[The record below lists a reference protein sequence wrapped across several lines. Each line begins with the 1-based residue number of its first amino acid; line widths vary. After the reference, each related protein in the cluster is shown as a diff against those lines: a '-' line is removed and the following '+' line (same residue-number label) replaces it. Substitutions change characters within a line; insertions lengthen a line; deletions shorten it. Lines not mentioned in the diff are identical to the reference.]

1 MSIEKVSAII
11 VTYNPEVS
19 VLAELICM
27 LNKQINNVV
36 IVDNKSKNIDEIR
49 SLKDVCLYTLIE
61 ESKNIGLAAA
71 QNHGIRSVID
81 RSSHIVIFDQ
91 DSKITSDFVDNQLK
105 CEKYLIDKGFCVSA
119 VGPKFCDKNS
129 GYQYPATVYKGPFIK
144 NIPVEDEPVEATFII
159 ASGSLIRTEVL
170 KSVGLML
177 DDFFIDFVDVEWCLR
192 ANSKGLKCFI
202 NPHEVM
208 EHSIGD
214 MRVKIIGRM
223 ISLHS
228 DFRKFYIYRNGLFM
242 MRLPYVPIGYK
253 CRVFIFNLIRTVL
266 GLVLSDKKT
275 ATLRASVNGWLS
287 GFGKFNKDSSTN

>member
-1 MSIEKVSAII
+1 
-11 VTYNPEVS
+11 
-19 VLAELICM
+19 
-27 LNKQINNVV
+27 
-36 IVDNKSKNIDEIR
+36 IR
-49 SLKDVCLYTLIE
+49 SLKTHCSYTLLE

-81 RSSHIVIFDQ
+81 RCSHIVIFDQ
-91 DSKITSDFVDNQLK
+91 DSKITTEFIDNQLK
-105 CEKYLIDKGFCVSA
+105 CEKYLIDKGFRVSA

-144 NIPVEDEPVEATFII
+144 NIPVKDEPVEATFII

-192 ANSKGLKCFI
+192 ANSRGLKCFI
-202 NPHEVM
+202 NPNEIM

-214 MRVKIIGRM
+214 MRVNVIGRM

-242 MRLPYVPIGYK
+242 MRLSYVPVGYK
-253 CRVFIFNLIRTVL
+253 CRVLIFNLIRTFL
-266 GLVLSDKKT
+266 GLVLSDKKVD
-275 ATLRASVNGWLS
+275 TLRASINGWLS
-287 GFGKFNKDSSTN
+287 GFGRFNKKSSAS